1 MPDIVFCKLMI
12 REEQFVRL
20 FVSHEGEL
28 RSFAR
33 TLMPCPIDAED
44 VVQDACV
51 AMWQRIGDLKN
62 EQSFRPWAYTFIRF
76 TALNRIRKRNR
87 SPLMFSG
94 DLMEILAEE
103 GSMDADRANAEI
115 RALTNCLNKLP
126 APQRDLVRRYYTNAS
141 TRMTDVAS
149 ALERSSVA
157 GLYKALERTRD
168 SLRACIEK
176 TLVEEGFEPT
186 QIDH

>member
-1 MPDIVFCKLMI
+1 MI
-12 REEQFVRL
+12 CEEQFVRL

-33 TLMPCPIDAED
+33 TLMPCPADAED

-51 AMWQRIGDLKN
+51 AMWQRISDLEN
-62 EQSFRPWAYTFIRF
+62 EQSFRPWAYTFVRF

-94 DLMEILAEE
+94 DLVEVLAEE
-103 GSMDADRANAEI
+103 GRMDADRANAEI
-115 RALTNCLNKLP
+115 RALASCLDKLP
-126 APQRDLVRRYYTNAS
+126 APQRDLVRRYYTNSS
-141 TRMTDVAS
+141 TRMADVAR
-149 ALERSSVA
+149 AVERNVV

-168 SLRACIEK
+168 SLRVCIEK
-176 TLVEEGFEPT
+176 TLIEEGFEPT
-186 QIDH
+186 QADH

>member
-1 MPDIVFCKLMI
+1 MI

-28 RSFAR
+28 RAFAL
-33 TLMPCPIDAED
+33 TLMPCPADAED
-44 VVQDACV
+44 VVQEACV
-51 AMWQRIGDLKN
+51 AMWQRIGDLEKK
-62 EQSFRPWAYTFIRF
+62 QSFRPWAYTFVRF

-94 DLMEILAEE
+94 ELMEILAEE
-103 GSMDADRANAEI
+103 SRTDADRANAEI
-115 RALTNCLNKLP
+115 RALAKCLEKLP
-126 APQRDLVRRYYTNAS
+126 APQRDLVQRYYTNAS
-141 TRMTDVAS
+141 TRMADVAR
-149 ALERSSVA
+149 ALERNAA

-186 QIDH
+186 QGDR